1 MIRRLH
7 FVFIAIGVL
16 TSASIFAAPVTID
29 TEDARIIVTRPL
41 DLWSGDISNADDIL
55 DVYKSKK
62 VSYFITQKDGNVL
75 WGNPTVFQGV
85 PDHPI
90 TKGVEKKLNEFN
102 FKLANSVRHLFHIE
116 KPIPINT
123 DEFPALMR
131 VQQSLFKRMVVGQ
144 GDPETLP
151 SRVKGKKFLG
161 GLLSLGF
168 MAASA
173 NTLGLEAGTNFA
185 VGSDIPGDL
194 YRLAAQYR
202 DGIAPIILADIDLDG
217 YLDIEIRKVSSN
229 QPDRVGQVI
238 IAYKNGKTPEAEQ
251 AALIQAIVTLAG
263 ADTTPEA
270 VEQARAEDLAQR
282 KAILADCSIN
292 EACKTSSN

>member
-62 VSYFITQKDGNVL
+62 VSYFFTASDNTQYRGF
-75 WGNPTVFQGV
+75 PTVFQGI

-90 TKGVEKKLNEFN
+90 TKGVEKKLSELN
-102 FKLANSVRHLFHIE
+102 FKPANSVMHFFNVE
-116 KPIPINT
+116 KPLQIEASELPSLIQI
-123 DEFPALMR
+123 
-131 VQQSLFKRMVVGQ
+131 QQSLFKQMVVGQ

-251 AALIQAIVTLAG
+251 AALIRAIVTLAG

-282 KAILADCSIN
+282 KAIWADCSIN